1 MKTGLAILLLFSIPL
16 ISVNAQTTVVF
27 NVDMR
32 AAIQDSTFIPDQDYV
47 QIKGTLYP
55 LGLRS
60 GTRMRDEA
68 PIDSVYSVEV
78 RFSRQ
83 HSNKRLSFNFEIVKP
98 NNKLSEQGPRS
109 ILLNDENINIQPLGF
124 NSFAF

>member
-47 QIKGTLYP
+47 QIKGNLYT
-55 LGLRS
+55 LGLR
-60 GTRMRDEA
+60 
-68 PIDSVYSVEV
+68 
-78 RFSRQ
+78 
-83 HSNKRLSFNFEIVKP
+83 
-98 NNKLSEQGPRS
+98 
-109 ILLNDENINIQPLGF
+109 
-124 NSFAF
+124 